1 MHNKRFAFGI
11 ALLTLSTGG
20 CGLAA
25 AAGPEQ
31 NALVPAEPTMIDF
44 VDPTAVSGLSTET
57 VTEGHASRGSRYVH
71 ITYPAL
77 AGAPALAT
85 ALREQARRQLRDFRT
100 RTGGEISDPRPEL
113 NVEWQL
119 AAASPDAVGVR
130 LRTGEFT
137 GGRWENSTRT
147 LWYDPRSGRTT
158 GSTGLLAGDDARWRL
173 ATLVKEQLK
182 DRGAQVERD
191 AVTADDDQFDS
202 MAFNRAG
209 DLVVEFDD
217 CQLTPCRLGR
227 LAVAVPAGR
236 AAPLLSEFG
245 HRAQQATLDG
255 TAHGGRATSAAPR
268 SADAPDDTPGDRQG
282 TPQKNTPSDTPGTPQ
297 NDTPSNTPG
306 TPQND
311 TPSNTPGT
319 PQNDT
324 PSATP
329 GTPHDDTPDGP
340 FAAPPRSPAAVSNRA
355 GTVNCAAAKCVA
367 LTFDDGPGPHTAE
380 LLDILKRE
388 NARATFF
395 VVGANAAAQ
404 PDLLRRMSDEG
415 HLVGNHSWSHTDLSK
430 PGTAKIAD
438 SLERTRDA
446 VAAAIG
452 QAPTLVRPPYGAV
465 NGVLRNVAR
474 DQGFPLVTWNVDASD
489 QQGGATH
496 DIVDRSVHGAHPG
509 AIILLHDIHRESVAA
524 VPDILKR
531 LRGKGYTFVT
541 VPELYGPAGMQAG
554 RLYRSGSEPSR
565 KQPLT

>member
-11 ALLTLSTGG
+11 ALLVLSTGG

-25 AAGPEQ
+25 AAGPER
-31 NALVPAEPTMIDF
+31 NVLVPAEPTMIDF
-44 VDPTAVSGLSTET
+44 VDPAAVSGLSTET
-57 VTEGHASRGSRYVH
+57 VTEGHAFHGSRYVH
-71 ITYPAL
+71 ITYPSL

-85 ALREQARRQLRDFRT
+85 ALREQAQRQLRDFRT
-100 RTGGEISDPRPEL
+100 RTGDEISAPRPEL

-137 GGRWENSTRT
+137 GARWENSTRT

-158 GSTGLLAGDDARWRL
+158 GSTGLLAGDDARRRL

-191 AVTADDDQFDS
+191 AVTADGDQFDS

-236 AAPLLSEFG
+236 AAPLLSELG

-255 TAHGGRATSAAPR
+255 TAHSGRATSAAPR
-268 SADAPDDTPGDRQG
+268 SADTPGDRQD
-282 TPQKNTPSDTPGTPQ
+282 SPQ
-297 NDTPSNTPG
+297 NDTPGS
-306 TPQND
+306 
-311 TPSNTPGT
+311 
-319 PQNDT
+319 
-324 PSATP
+324 
-329 GTPHDDTPDGP
+329 P
-340 FAAPPRSPAAVSNRA
+340 FTAPPRSPAAVSNRA
-355 GTVNCAAAKCVA
+355 GTVNCAATKCVA

-446 VAAAIG
+446 VAAVIG

-465 NGVLRNVAR
+465 SGMLRNVAR
-474 DQGFPLVTWNVDASD
+474 DQGFPLVTWDVDAFD
-489 QQGGATH
+489 QQGGATQ
-496 DIVDRSVHGAHPG
+496 DIVDRSVRGAHPG
-509 AIILLHDIHRESVAA
+509 AIILLHDIHRDSVAA
-524 VPDILKR
+524 VPEILKR